1 MLYMQRES
9 RKLPRFSK
17 IYKKSNI
24 YNYIDRFAKLHE
36 KDTLNTKLTLHKQK
50 RLGYTECVW

>member
-1 MLYMQRES
+1 MQRES